1 MLAPILPSPTIAILM
16 RPSRPWRPVSGCRG
30 KGTLRHMIER
40 VVPGDADAAAAWA
53 AGTIAT
59 ALEQALA
66 ARTRASLAVSG
77 GRSPW
82 VMMTDLFARE
92 LPWHRID
99 LLQVDER
106 VTPDDDSRRNLTR
119 ILQLVEGSRAA
130 AARLHPMQVTRGA
143 VAAARDYSAVVR
155 GLGAPIDVVQ
165 LGLGE
170 DGHTASLAP
179 GDPVLEVRDA
189 PVAATAKTFNGTTR
203 VTLTYPAIDAAG
215 LVVWLVTG
223 AAKREMAARLE
234 AADLTIPAGRVR
246 AAAQLL
252 VLDEAAATG

>member
-1 MLAPILPSPTIAILM
+1 M
-16 RPSRPWRPVSGCRG
+16 RTSRPWSPGSGCRG
-30 KGTLRHMIER
+30 KGTLRPVIER
-40 VVPGDADAAAAWA
+40 VVPGDADDAAAWA

-66 ARTRASLAVSG
+66 SRPRASLAVSG

-82 VMMTDLFARE
+82 VMMADLFSRD
-92 LPWHRID
+92 LPWHRVD

-106 VTPDDDSRRNLTR
+106 VAPDGDERRNLTR
-119 ILQLVEGSRAA
+119 ILALLGGSPAARAA
-130 AARLHPMQVTRGA
+130 LHAMRVGDGAQAAV
-143 VAAARDYSAVVR
+143 RDYSAVLR
-155 GLGAPIDVVQ
+155 RLGGPIDVVQ

-179 GDPVLEVRDA
+179 DDPVLEVRDT
-189 PVAATAKTFNGTTR
+189 PVAATAYPFNGTTR
-203 VTLTYPAIDAAG
+203 ITLTYPAIDAAG

-234 AADLTIPAGRVR
+234 AANPTIPAGRVR
-246 AAAQLL
+246 APRQILI
-252 VLDEAAATG
+252 VDEEAAGPNC

>member
-1 MLAPILPSPTIAILM
+1 M
-16 RPSRPWRPVSGCRG
+16 RTPRPWRPVSGCRR
-30 KGTLRHMIER
+30 KGSLSQVIER
-40 VVPGDADAAAAWA
+40 VVPGDAHDAAAWA

-66 ARTRASLAVSG
+66 QRPRASLAVSG

-82 VMMTDLFARE
+82 VMMADLFARD

-106 VTPDDDSRRNLTR
+106 VAPDGDDRRNLTR
-119 ILQLVEGSRAA
+119 ILELLGGSPARAA
-130 AARLHPMQVTRGA
+130 SLHPMRVADGTDAA
-143 VAAARDYSAVVR
+143 VRDYAAVLR
-155 GLGAPIDVVQ
+155 GLGRAIDVVQ
-165 LGLGE
+165 LGLGD

-189 PVAATAKTFNGTTR
+189 PVAATASAFNGTRR
-203 VTLTYPAIDAAG
+203 VTLTYPALDAAG

-223 AAKREMAARLE
+223 HAKREMARRLG
-234 AADLTIPAGRVR
+234 AGDPSIPAGRVR
-246 AAAQLL
+246 AARQLL
-252 VLDEAAATG
+252 VMDGEAAGT

>member
-1 MLAPILPSPTIAILM
+1 M
-16 RPSRPWRPVSGCRG
+16 V
-30 KGTLRHMIER
+30 ER
-40 VVPGDADAAAAWA
+40 LVPGDADDAAAWA

-59 ALEQALA
+59 ALGQALD
-66 ARTRASLAVSG
+66 ARPRASLAVSG

-82 VMMTDLFARE
+82 VMMAHLFARD

-106 VTPDDDSRRNLTR
+106 VAPDGDERRNLTR
-119 ILQLVEGSRAA
+119 ILALLEGSPAA
-130 AARLHPMQVTRGA
+130 KAALHPMRVADGA
-143 VAAARDYSAVVR
+143 QAAVRDYSSVLH
-155 GLGAPIDVVQ
+155 GLGGPIDVVQ

-189 PVAATAKTFNGTTR
+189 PVAATAQPFNGTTR

-234 AADLTIPAGRVR
+234 AADPTIPAGRVR

-252 VLDEAAATG
+252 VLDEAAANG